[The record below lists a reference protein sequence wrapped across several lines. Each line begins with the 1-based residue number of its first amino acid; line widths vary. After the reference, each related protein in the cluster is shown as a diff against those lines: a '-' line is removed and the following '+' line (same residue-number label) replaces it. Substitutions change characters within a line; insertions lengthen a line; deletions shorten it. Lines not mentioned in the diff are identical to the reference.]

1 MKSNGLSCKICEK
14 YYSKDPDNFFHC
26 SCALMLIQK
35 GASVN
40 EKVVNEAL
48 NYEERS
54 KTDKRPEPHIWVWKQ
69 AKPVEVKEKKEFSIF
84 QVCYC

>member
-1 MKSNGLSCKICEK
+1 MCKIHVCEK
-14 YYSKDPDNFFHC
+14 CISKDSDKFSDC
-26 SCALMLIQK
+26 SCAIMLIQK

-48 NYEERS
+48 KYEEQS
-54 KTDKRPEPHIWVWKQ
+54 KTEKRPEPHVWMWKQ

-84 QVCYC
+84 QVC